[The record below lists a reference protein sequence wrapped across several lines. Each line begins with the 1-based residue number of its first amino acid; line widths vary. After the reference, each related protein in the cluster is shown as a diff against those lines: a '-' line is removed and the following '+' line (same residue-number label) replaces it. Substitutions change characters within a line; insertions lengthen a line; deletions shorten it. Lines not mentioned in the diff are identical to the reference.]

1 MSMADQGRSHHRQHS
16 HPTTLSVAYRGSIAL
31 NTGLSVAQLVIG
43 IGFGS
48 LALIGDAIHNL
59 GDVFGL
65 ALGWGAERLSTR
77 LPSLRFTYGF
87 GRSTQLAALINGVLI
102 AMAAAVVLVEA
113 LQRLR
118 EPVPLVSGP
127 VAWAAAVGIAVNLG
141 SAALF
146 RHGDHHDL
154 NRRSAVVHLLGD
166 AAVSLAVLLS
176 AVLVG
181 FTGWHWLDPITAIAV
196 GLAVGYTGLVLIRD
210 ALIVLL
216 DAIPAH
222 IDPEQVRQVLLQCP
236 GVVDVHHLHIWGLRT
251 SQVALTAHV
260 CRRIG
265 DVDDM
270 ALLHQAKRALAEVGV
285 DHSTIQLEPAP

>member
-1 MSMADQGRSHHRQHS
+1 MADHGRSHHRQHS
-16 HPTTLSVAYRGSIAL
+16 RPSTLSGAYRGSIAL
-31 NTGLSVAQLVIG
+31 NSALSAAQLVVG
-43 IGFGS
+43 IAFGS
-48 LALIGDAIHNL
+48 LALIGDAVHNL

-77 LPSLRFTYGF
+77 LPNLRFTYGF

-113 LQRLR
+113 LQRLSA
-118 EPVPLVSGP
+118 PVPLVSGP
-127 VAWAAAVGIAVNLG
+127 VAWAAALGIAVNLG

-154 NRRSAVVHLLGD
+154 NRRSAVLHLLGD

-181 FTGWHWLDPITAIAV
+181 LTGWHWLDPLTAIGV
-196 GLAVGYTGLVLIRD
+196 GLAVGYTGIVLIRD

-236 GVVDVHHLHIWGLRT
+236 GVEDVHHLHIWGLST

-260 CRRIG
+260 SRRIG
-265 DVDDM
+265 VVDDM
-270 ALLHQAKRALAEVGV
+270 ALLHHAKRALAAVGV
-285 DHSTIQLEPAP
+285 DHSTIQLEPVP